1 MALGTVTALCVLR
14 ANSFQAGERG
24 DVLLVVLNVAGQGER
39 SILFVNSSTQFR
51 FLAAKGSA
59 CAR

>member
-1 MALGTVTALCVLR
+1 MALGTVTSLCVLC